1 MTDQT
6 PEPTLS
12 DRLLDAALLHVPF
25 DGWSRAAFDAAVADT
40 GIDPALALALFPR
53 RGVDMALAWH
63 RRGDAQMVAALAAS
77 NLDHMRLRERVA
89 HAIRLR
95 LDGTDREA
103 VRRGMALLA
112 LPAYAGEGARAMWQ
126 TADAIWTALGDTSQ
140 DGNWYTKRAL
150 LSGVYGSTVLYWLGD
165 TSEGAAETWAFLD
178 RRIAGVMQ
186 FEKAKAQVENNAFLR
201 AVFAL
206 PRAAMAAA
214 RKPDCAS
221 RSAPGIWQPGQPGAG
236 VS

>member
-1 MTDQT
+1 MTDHPQ
-6 PEPTLS
+6 EPTLS
-12 DRLLDAALLHVPF
+12 DRLLDAALAHVPF
-25 DGWSRAAFDAAVADT
+25 DGWSRAAFDAAVEDT

-63 RRGDAQMVAALAAS
+63 RRGDERMVAAVAAAS
-77 NLDHMRLRERVA
+77 MGPMRLREKVA
-89 HAIRLR
+89 YAIRLR
-95 LDGTDREA
+95 LEGADREA

-126 TADAIWTALGDTSQ
+126 TADAIWNVLGDTSQ

-165 TSEGAAETWAFLD
+165 TSEGAADTWAFLD
-178 RRIAGVMQ
+178 RRIDGVMQ
-186 FEKAKAQVENNAFLR
+186 IEKVKAQVEKNPVLR

-214 RKPDCAS
+214 RKPDCVGQT
-221 RSAPGIWQPGQPGAG
+221 APGLWQNAQPRTGA
-236 VS
+236 